1 VTGKLKYIKED
12 FISLGNMLKGSGVQV
27 VFSSVLPAGNWDPGR
42 RRTDQLNE
50 WLCEWCHT
58 KGYGFYDLGCTFAKP
73 GMLTWDGTQVTRWAR
88 IYKGAI
94 WLGSSPGL

>member
-1 VTGKLKYIKED
+1 MIKLEDHYPLLVFQAGSHKAVTGKLKYIKED

-42 RRTDQLNE
+42 RRRDQLNE

-58 KGYGFYDLGCTFAKP
+58 PKAMDS
-73 GMLTWDGTQVTRWAR
+73 M
-88 IYKGAI
+88 I
-94 WLGSSPGL
+94 